1 MLFPYGPFPP
11 AFIDG
16 GELSGKGDGAGER
29 RPQAPRPRPVVGG
42 ARGGPAPQR
51 AGAGS
56 GPPTPPGEAW
66 GQVCKRPAPHLGQR
80 RGGARLGGAVRD
92 PLRSSEGAG
101 RQRRADGRPGRKPRT
116 AGGRR
121 AGPEGTRRARPG
133 LLGVP
138 GFLGGCALRQ
148 SPSLSVRRG
157 GVPSKPRH
165 TGQRARHVWPA
176 GTCSAPRP
184 GKMRLPSPTGGN
196 SEAETRE
203 RVGGWFRA
211 YAWIPC

>member
-1 MLFPYGPFPP
+1 MGHFHPHLLTGENFLEKVMGRGSGGLRLRARARGPWWAGPAADPP
-11 AFIDG
+11 LSARGRGQGLRRRRERLGDRCVSVQHRIWDRDG
-16 GELSGKGDGAGER
+16 GCTTWWRSE
-29 RPQAPRPRPVVGG
+29 
-42 ARGGPAPQR
+42 GPAEEQR
-51 AGAGS
+51 GRREAAQS
-56 GPPTPPGEAW
+56 G
-66 GQVCKRPAPHLGQR
+66 RPSRKEAPH
-80 RGGARLGGAVRD
+80 
-92 PLRSSEGAG
+92 G
-101 RQRRADGRPGRKPRT
+101 R
-116 AGGRR
+116 GRR

-157 GVPSKPRH
+157 GVPPKPRH